1 MTAARLVLAFAGA
14 SLLVLAGCGGWRDKP
29 PHLMN
34 LRSSTNGPDE
44 FSIVPP
50 KPLEMPED
58 LALLPEPTP
67 GGENRTDQRPNDD
80 AVIALGGTPRV
91 ASAAVP
97 ASDGALLAYA
107 GRDGVAADIR
117 PTLAEEDVKYR
128 RKNNGRLL
136 ERLFGV
142 NVYYRAYRKQS
153 LDQQAELERWRAAGA
168 GTPSAP
174 PRKASER

>member
-1 MTAARLVLAFAGA
+1 
-14 SLLVLAGCGGWRDKP
+14 
-29 PHLMN
+29 
-34 LRSSTNGPDE
+34 
-44 FSIVPP
+44 
-50 KPLEMPED
+50 
-58 LALLPEPTP
+58 
-67 GGENRTDQRPNDD
+67 
-80 AVIALGGTPRV
+80 V

>member
-1 MTAARLVLAFAGA
+1 MTAARLVLAIAGA
-14 SLLVLAGCGGWRDKP
+14 SLLAVAGCGNFREKP
-29 PHLMN
+29 PQLMN

-50 KPLEMPED
+50 KPLELPED
-58 LALLPEPTP
+58 LAALPEPTP
-67 GGENRTDQRPNDD
+67 GGENRTDQRPKDD
-80 AVIALGGTPRV
+80 AVLALGGKPRTAG
-91 ASAAVP
+91 ASVP

-107 GRDGVAADIR
+107 GRTGIAGDIR
-117 PTLAEEDVKYR
+117 PTLAAEDVEYR

-136 ERLFGV
+136 ERLFGI
-142 NVYYRAYRKQS
+142 NVYFRAYRKQW

-174 PRKASER
+174 PRNPGER

>member
-1 MTAARLVLAFAGA
+1 MTAARLVLALAGA
-14 SLLVLAGCGGWRDKP
+14 ALLVVAGCGDRNKAP
-29 PHLMN
+29 SLMH
-34 LRSSTNGPDE
+34 LRSDSNGPDE

-50 KPLEMPED
+50 KPLELPED

-67 GGENRTDQRPNDD
+67 GGENLTDPKPKDD
-80 AVIALGGTPRV
+80 AVLALGGKPRV
-91 ASAAVP
+91 AGAGVP
-97 ASDGALLAYA
+97 ASDGALVAAA
-107 GRDGVAADIR
+107 GRKGVAADIR
-117 PTLAEEDVKYR
+117 PTLAAEDIEHR

-153 LDQQAELERWRAAGA
+153 LAQQAELARWRAAGA

-174 PRKASER
+174 PAKPKEK